1 MSRYRLT
8 VAYDGTAYHGWQEQA
23 NSITIE
29 SVLNETLSNVLKE
42 EIHVIGASRTDA
54 GVHAYGNVAVFD
66 SETRIPP
73 EKIAYAVNPYLPSD
87 IRIMRSEEVP
97 ADFHPRFTDSVK
109 TYEYHI
115 YRGRI
120 MPPTRRLYA
129 HQVPVPLDL
138 EAMAEACRYIVGTH
152 DFACFCA
159 AKAQVNST
167 VRTVRDVQVHPG
179 EAGAEEEIIIEVKGE
194 GFLYNMVRI
203 IVGTLLKV
211 GVHAYPP
218 EHVKEI
224 IESKDRREA
233 GETVPAKGL
242 FLREIRYT
250 D

>member
-73 EKIAYAVNPYLPSD
+73 EKIAYAVNPHLPSD

-167 VRTVRDVQVHPG
+167 VRTVLDVQVHPG
-179 EAGAEEEIIIEVKGE
+179 KPGAEEEIIIEVKGE

-218 EHVKEI
+218 EHVREI

-242 FLREIRYT
+242 FLREISYT